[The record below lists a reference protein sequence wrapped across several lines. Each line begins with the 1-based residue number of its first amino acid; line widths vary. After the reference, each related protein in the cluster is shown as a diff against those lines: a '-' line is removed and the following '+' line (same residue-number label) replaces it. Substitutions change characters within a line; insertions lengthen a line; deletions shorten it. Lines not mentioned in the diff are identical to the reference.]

1 MKTLAACAVVLALAA
16 PAHAQSNA
24 GAPARADTE
33 ATGMAA
39 AANRFYATYAG
50 LPRQGGLPQG
60 AALGRYLPLLSPRLA
75 GLIRQADAAQARFH
89 AKVKDAPPLIEGDLF
104 SSQFEGF
111 QTYKVG
117 ACSGSATA
125 GHCSVRLHYQAPNQ
139 KAVDWN
145 DDILLVK
152 AGGAWKVDDIAYRG
166 AFAFGN
172 SGLLS
177 QTLAMVISTAP

>member
-1 MKTLAACAVVLALAA
+1 MKTLAACAVLLALAV
-16 PAHAQSNA
+16 PAYAEVDN
-24 GAPARADTE
+24 GAPARTE
-33 ATGMAA
+33 VTGMAA
-39 AANRFYATYAG
+39 AANHFYATYTA

-60 AALGRYLPLLSPRLA
+60 AALDRYLPLLSPRLA
-75 GLIRQADAAQARFH
+75 GLIRRADAAQARFH

-117 ACSGSATA
+117 DCSGTATA
-125 GHCSVRLHYQAPNQ
+125 GRCRVQLHYQPPNQ
-139 KAVDWN
+139 KAVDWT
-145 DDILLVK
+145 DEILLVK

-177 QTLAMVISTAP
+177 QTLNMVISTAP